1 MLKSIKQ
8 MTIKV
13 TFNKEQDSVSDQES
27 NIKVVVGGKKEPQAT
42 IRLEV
47 TKNLNGDLIIR
58 EHPMIDIFI
67 LPGKS
72 KVVTFPKH
80 GFGDR
85 AYEAQKDTLVEL
97 SFKGVLDRNSIQG
110 GMVYGALEAKM
121 MPSEKVSPVQ
131 VLLYELES
139 LLKTNKSE
147 FEISQEYEDDIEDRF
162 LEPSD
167 SDSTELG
174 EIPPEE
180 ERRKKELDKPYYSYS
195 GFGYVY

>member
-1 MLKSIKQ
+1 

-13 TFNKEQDSVSDQES
+13 TFNKEQENSSDQVD

-67 LPGKS
+67 LPAKN

-80 GFGDR
+80 GFGNR
-85 AYEAQKDTLVEL
+85 AYEAQRDTLTEL
-97 SFKGVLDRNSIQG
+97 SFRGVLDRNSIQG

-121 MPSEKVSPVQ
+121 MTSKQVSPVQ
-131 VLLYELES
+131 VLLYELEGI
-139 LLKTNKSE
+139 LKTNKDD
-147 FEISQEYEDDIEDRF
+147 FEISQAYEEDVDDRF

-167 SDSTELG
+167 SESTEYG

>member
-1 MLKSIKQ
+1 

-13 TFNKEQDSVSDQES
+13 TFNKDQDTSPAEDA

-42 IRLEV
+42 IRLEI
-47 TKNLNGDLIIR
+47 TKNLNGDLIVK
-58 EHPMIDIFI
+58 EQPMIDIFI

-72 KVVTFPKH
+72 KVVTFPKQ

-85 AYEAQKDTLVEL
+85 AYEAQKDMLMEL
-97 SFKGVLDRNSIQG
+97 SYRGVLDRNSIQG
-110 GMVYGALEAKM
+110 GMVYGALEAKIM
-121 MPSEKVSPVQ
+121 SSDKVSPVQ
-131 VLLYELES
+131 VLLYELEGI
-139 LLKTNKSE
+139 LKTNKSD
-147 FEISQEYEDDIEDRF
+147 FDIVQSYEDDVDDRF

-167 SDSTELG
+167 KDSTELG
-174 EIPPEE
+174 EVPPEE

>member
-1 MLKSIKQ
+1 

-13 TFNKEQDSVSDQES
+13 TFNKDEETTPEQDQ

-42 IRLEV
+42 IRLEI
-47 TKNLNGDLIIR
+47 TKNLNGDLIIK

-72 KVVTFPKH
+72 KMVTFPKQ

-85 AYEAQKDTLVEL
+85 AYEAQKDVLVEL
-97 SFKGVLDRNSIQG
+97 SHRGVLDRNSIQG
-110 GMVYGALEAKM
+110 GMVYGALEAKIM
-121 MPSEKVSPVQ
+121 SSDQVSPVQ
-131 VLLYELES
+131 VLLYELEGI
-139 LLKTNKSE
+139 LKTNKSD
-147 FEISQEYEDDIEDRF
+147 FQVYQQYEDDVEDRF

-167 SDSTELG
+167 ADSTEHG